1 MARGG
6 LSAQPRTTVIAGV
19 HILKVTDVTPFLTSP
34 GWGKNFC
41 FVRVDTDEGIH
52 GWGECYTQED
62 RDTQVYWRYRNLI
75 SICVATGHK
84 CVRELLGRILF
95 RMPGG

>member
-1 MARGG
+1 M
-6 LSAQPRTTVIAGV
+6 
-19 HILKVTDVTPFLTSP
+19 KVTDVTSFLTSP

-62 RDTQVYWRYRNLI
+62 RDTQVAAHVDQLARYLVGRDPTNIKYFLQ
-75 SICVATGHK
+75 VAYDDFAARRGAMDLHSA
-84 CVRELLGRILF
+84 LSGN
-95 RMPGG
+95 